1 MPFFPV
7 LLTGQSSPLTSQCP
21 ISIYTVE
28 GKGGLV
34 GSTCSRVL
42 FCVVDDSSWKLLPVV
57 SGFFVFVSMSFC
69 LFVSRMIQVL
79 IRQDANVIPKI
90 HIYRSLQ

>member
-57 SGFFVFVSMSFC
+57 SGFFCFCFNVF
-69 LFVSRMIQVL
+69 LFVCFKNDTSFDQAGR
-79 IRQDANVIPKI
+79 KC
-90 HIYRSLQ
+90 HS